1 MPRTPKEPRSTGDGV
16 RAARGRPRLTA
27 DDVRDRIDAYCKRY
41 GVAPNRE
48 GLPPFPGGQRET
60 QKHREWMALYKA
72 QRRLAARGPSSEL
85 LERLRE
91 LLVRQHG
98 RCPICRKPVELA
110 DARLDDK
117 AADPAAV
124 LHPPC
129 LELVELARGLGADAL
144 DRVRAR
150 LERQGP
156 AKSATQ

>member
-27 DDVRDRIDAYCKRY
+27 DDVRDRIADYCKRY
-41 GVAPNRE
+41 GVALNHE

-91 LLVRQHG
+91 LLARQHG

-110 DARLDDK
+110 DARLDETT
-117 AADPAAV
+117 ADPAV

-129 LELVELARGLGADAL
+129 LDLVELARGLGADAL